1 MTPPTLVPDH
11 LARIERRLYTQL
23 GGLVVASAG
32 IGMVLGGWQ
41 LGLAG
46 AIGFLTA
53 IFYFMLLSAQVRRQL
68 ARGRQP
74 NALVMVASL
83 LGRQVI
89 CLAAPAFC
97 FFAFGQAWLACVVT
111 LLIGRHWVMVVG
123 WNMHTLAEPQ
133 ATGA

>member
-1 MTPPTLVPDH
+1 MSSPSLVPDQ
-11 LARIERRLYTQL
+11 LASIERRLYTQL
-23 GGLVVASAG
+23 GGLVIATAG
-32 IGMVLGGWQ
+32 LGVGFGAWTF
-41 LGLAG
+41 GIAG

-53 IFYFMLLSAQVRRQL
+53 IFYFVLLSAQVRRQI
-68 ARGRQP
+68 AKGRQP

-97 FFAFGQAWLACVVT
+97 FYAFGPAWLACVVT

-123 WNMHTLAEPQ
+123 WNLHQWAEPQ

>member
-1 MTPPTLVPDH
+1 MSSPTLVPDH
-11 LARIERRLYTQL
+11 LASIERRLYTQL
-23 GGLVVASAG
+23 GGMVIATAG
-32 IGMVLGGWQ
+32 LGVVLGAWQ
-41 LGLAG
+41 WGVAG

-97 FFAFGQAWLACVVT
+97 FFALGQAWLACVVT

-123 WNMHTLAEPQ
+123 WNLHMLAEPQ